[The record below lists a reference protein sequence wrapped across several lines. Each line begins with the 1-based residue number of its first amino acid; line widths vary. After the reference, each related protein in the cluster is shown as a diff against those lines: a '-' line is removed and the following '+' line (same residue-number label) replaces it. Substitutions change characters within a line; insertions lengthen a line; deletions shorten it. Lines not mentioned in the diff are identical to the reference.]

1 MIKKSTSLVL
11 AAGSVLLLS
20 LLLFFPT
27 AYRSIAQLNPTQ
39 QRQTLNAIINPRL
52 TATARVNLARTATQL
67 SQQLQTQAFFLT
79 ATQAALTATA
89 TPSHTPTI
97 TPSQL
102 PTNTL
107 LPTLTFTATSTP
119 STTATLGETQ
129 IFETIVFEV
138 GQSLTQTAVVVEG
151 LTATA
156 GYRETFNAIL
166 WATLGITPTPTQAP
180 TETPSPTPLISPTP
194 LNPTDQF
201 KTLIADIDRRLT
213 ATAAAQATLSFQRT
227 IDAIIAGTLQITP
240 TPTTTPTATVTPLPS
255 ATPTLSARDI
265 QQTAEGRVN
274 LSLTSTAAAIQAQT
288 GTAAFQETISAIGN
302 QGKTATADAIRAALS
317 ANRLPLSAEN
327 VASLG
332 ELTQIA
338 AHDSAINELAFNSI
352 GNQFA
357 SASSDN
363 RVRLWDTLS
372 GWNLFTWDGLTDRT
386 SVAISPDGNFLAA
399 GSSDGTVRLWEL
411 PSRLE
416 RGVLSGHSGAVLDV
430 AFSPDSR
437 FIASASADRSV
448 RLWDA
453 RSGALVRLLGSNR
466 NYLAAATSLDFSRDG
481 LLLAVGSED
490 AQIHLWEVSSGVLI
504 NRIRDL
510 HRTTRIALSPDAK
523 VVATVGNSNSVVVW
537 TISAQPTRV
546 LLREGFAALTSL
558 AFDPSG
564 KLIAAGNQSGTLTV
578 WQLEGEALLLSV
590 PAYTN
595 QAVSALTFS
604 PEGTHLLS
612 GSANGVIKMWGVRP
626 TR

>member
-1 MIKKSTSLVL
+1 MKKSMRLVL
-11 AAGSVLLLS
+11 GAGS
-20 LLLFFPT
+20 LLLLILMLLFPV

-52 TATARVNLARTATQL
+52 TATARINLARTATLL

-79 ATQAALTATA
+79 ETQAALTATA

-107 LPTLTFTATSTP
+107 LPTLTLTATSTP
-119 STTATLGETQ
+119 SATPTLSETQ

-138 GQSLTQTAVVVEG
+138 GQSLTQTAVVAAG

-166 WATLGITPTPTQAP
+166 WATLGITATPTQAP

-240 TPTTTPTATVTPLPS
+240 TPTITPLPS
-255 ATPTLSARDI
+255 ATPTLSARDM

-274 LSLTSTAAAIQAQT
+274 LSLTGTAAAIQAQT
-288 GTAAFQETISAIGN
+288 GTAAFQETVNAVVN
-302 QGKTATADAIRAALS
+302 QGRTATADAVRGALR
-317 ANRLPLSAEN
+317 ANRQPLSPEN
-327 VASLG
+327 AAQIT

-338 AHDSAINELAFNSI
+338 AHNTAITALAFNSV
-352 GNQFA
+352 GNQFV
-357 SASSDN
+357 SAAADN

-386 SVAISPDGNFLAA
+386 SVALSPDGNYLAA
-399 GSSDGTVRLWEL
+399 GSSDGTVRLWDL
-411 PSRLE
+411 TTRAD
-416 RGVLSGHSGAVLDV
+416 RGVLSGHSGAVRAV

-453 RSGALVRLLGSNR
+453 RSGALVRLLGNNR
-466 NYLAAATSLDFSRDG
+466 NYQAAATSLDFSADG

-510 HRTTRIALSPDAK
+510 HRTAQIMLSPDAK
-523 VVATVGNSNSVVVW
+523 LVATVGNSNSVVVW
-537 TISAQPTRV
+537 TISEQPTRV
-546 LLREGFAALTSL
+546 LLREGFAVLTSL
-558 AFDPSG
+558 TFDPSG
-564 KLIAAGNQSGTLTV
+564 KLIAAGSQNGMLMV
-578 WQLEGEALLLSV
+578 WQLEGERLLFSV

-595 QAVSALTFS
+595 QAVSALAFS
-604 PEGTHLLS
+604 PEGTHLIS
-612 GSANGVIKMWGVRP
+612 GGANGIIRMWGVRP
-626 TR
+626 TP